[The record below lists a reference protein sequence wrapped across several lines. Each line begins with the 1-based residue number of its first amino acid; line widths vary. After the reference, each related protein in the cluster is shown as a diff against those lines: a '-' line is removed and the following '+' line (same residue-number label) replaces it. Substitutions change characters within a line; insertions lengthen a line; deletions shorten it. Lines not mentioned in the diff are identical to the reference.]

1 MKHILLSLG
10 MMALAAPVSAQAVTT
25 QEFLDLY
32 HGTRPGTSD
41 RSSVVLYLKGLHEGF
56 TWMNGAL
63 DASGRDL
70 VFCAPGNL
78 ALSNDQVFS
87 ILEGYVVNNAAFRDK
102 PVGMSLMLAMQD
114 AFPCA

>member
-1 MKHILLSLG
+1 MKHIPFSLG
-10 MMALAAPVSAQAVTT
+10 VMTLAAPVSAQTITA

-32 HGTRPGTSD
+32 HGTRPGTPD
-41 RSSVVLYLKGLHEGF
+41 RSSVTLYLKGLHEGF

-78 ALSNDQVFS
+78 ALGNDQILS
-87 ILEGYVVNNAAFRDK
+87 LLEGYVDANAVFRDK
-102 PVGMSLMLAMQD
+102 PVGMSLMLTMQD
-114 AFPCA
+114 AFPCS